1 MTLDALIA
9 SIPAYASDLQQNY
22 AVLVRENPDLTS
34 QQLWGTMLASAMTT
48 RNTSLT
54 RAVQAEA
61 TSHMTD
67 AAIDAAKSAA
77 AIMGMTNIYYH
88 FLHLSVNQKYN
99 AIPSRLRMNA
109 LRTHGVPHVDLE
121 LWSLAASAINGCGKC
136 VDAHETVL
144 RDKGVAED
152 LILAVIRIASII
164 HAIGVVL
171 EAG

>member
-9 SIPAYASDLQQNY
+9 SIPTYAKDLQLNY
-22 AVLVRENPDLTS
+22 SVLVRDNNELTP
-34 QQLWGTMLASAMTT
+34 QQLWGTVLASAMTT
-48 RNTSLT
+48 RNASLT
-54 RAVQAEA
+54 GAVEAEA
-61 TSHMTD
+61 KTHMSD

-77 AIMGMTNIYYH
+77 AIMGMTNIYH
-88 FLHLSVNQKYN
+88 RFLHLSVNQKYT
-99 AIPSRLRMNA
+99 AMPTRLRMNA
-109 LRTHGVPHVDLE
+109 LRSHGVAHIDFE

-144 RDKGVAED
+144 RDKGVVED
-152 LILAVIRIASII
+152 LILGVIRIASII